1 MTVDGARLGRRLEG
15 LRRERAAALGRVEGT
30 GEAGTEIRRAIAAIV
45 AAGEPFGTPKPVWAD
60 AGTVDAMSL
69 ARRLADAVDG
79 DAIETPHGWYVRR
92 ELRPVY
98 LPIDRA
104 RLASLPG
111 MPGPATPLLCLDT
124 ETTGLGSAA
133 GTVAFLIG
141 IGWWQG
147 DRMRLVQLLLPDLS
161 EEGALLDALA
171 AETPPGAC
179 LVTYNGRTFDW
190 PLLETRFRMGR
201 RVPPALDGHLDLL
214 LLVRRLFRHRLPDAR
229 LQTVERHLLR
239 RHRAPDIPSWEIP
252 AAYHSFLRGGTAA
265 PLRVVARHNVE
276 DVVTL
281 GRILAHIERGYG
293 EGEVRRWAPAGDLV
307 RLARLFR
314 HDGRVDEAVACLEI
328 AGGPIDGGD
337 PDVALA
343 TVELAR
349 LLRRCGRDAE
359 AGVAWSRLA
368 TAPGPLAGMAW
379 IELAK
384 EREHRERNLAGAWA
398 ATDQALLALYRS
410 RGHGNAMQRRA
421 LEVDLAKRRARLAR
435 RLDRAG
441 FGHTSRDPLKHE
453 DHSNGEDGRS

>member
-1 MTVDGARLGRRLEG
+1 MDRS
-15 LRRERAAALGRVEGT
+15 
-30 GEAGTEIRRAIAAIV
+30 GEADPEIRRVIAAVV
-45 AAGEPFGTPKPVWAD
+45 AAGEPFGTPEPVWQGID
-60 AGTVDAMSL
+60 RVDPASL
-69 ARRLADAVDG
+69 ARRMADGLDADAV
-79 DAIETPHGWYVRR
+79 ETEHGWYVRR

-104 RLASLPG
+104 RLGRLPG
-111 MPGPATPLLCLDT
+111 MPGPDTPLLCLDT

-161 EEGALLDALA
+161 EERALLDALA

-179 LVTYNGRTFDW
+179 LVTYNGRSFDW
-190 PLLETRFRMGR
+190 PLLETRYRMGR
-201 RVPPALDGHLDLL
+201 RIPPPIDGHLDLL

-252 AAYHSFLRGGTAA
+252 AVYHSFLRGGPAG
-265 PLRVVARHNVE
+265 PVRVVARHNAE

-281 GRILAHIERGYG
+281 GRLLAHLERGYG

-314 HDGRVDEAVACLEI
+314 HEARFDEAVECLEI
-328 AGGPIDGGD
+328 AGGPIAGGD
-337 PDVALA
+337 PDVAMA

-349 LLRRCGRDAE
+349 LLRRCGRLAD
-359 AGVAWSRLA
+359 AGVAWSRLV
-368 TAPGPLAGMAW
+368 TAPGPLAALGW

-384 EREHRERNLAGAWA
+384 EREHRERNLAGAWT
-398 ATDQALLALYRS
+398 ATDEALLALYRS
-410 RGHGNAMQRRA
+410 RGHGNAMQRRT
-421 LEVDLAKRRARLAR
+421 LEADLARRRARLAR
-435 RLDRAG
+435 RLERQPA
-441 FGHTSRDPLKHE
+441 
-453 DHSNGEDGRS
+453 